1 MKFMLRAA
9 LLATVFAGP
18 ALAQSALAQSVP
30 AAAAPPPASVPYS
43 SAIAA
48 VVDGNVI
55 TTQDVAARSR
65 LLAITMGINPTPDAL
80 SHMEPQ
86 VTKQLIDQML
96 EQQEV
101 NKLNVNATDTDVA
114 TAIGHIEQNNNMPQ
128 GALLQHLGTM
138 GVPISTLLAQIRTE
152 LGWQAVLHQVLG
164 PGLTPTPGDMNA
176 EKSALKAQLGSTKFH
191 LAEIFV
197 PVTDPSDDSD
207 AVKFATTVITQLR
220 AGAPFAI
227 AAAEFSQAQT
237 ALSGGDLG
245 YVQLNQMDPAVA
257 ATVQNMPVGAISNP
271 IRVPGGY
278 DIVQLLDRHEIGNQ
292 PQTVLTLRQ
301 VFAPYPT
308 PITNGQV
315 GPAQA
320 AVITKLAAQVKG
332 LTSCDQTAAL
342 NATYGN
348 VHQSDPGPVPLATVT
363 PASFQTLLNSLPLNK
378 ASVPLVQQDG
388 VTVVMVCSRS
398 QQAAQLPPDDDIAN
412 MIISRR
418 VDLESQQLLD
428 ILRHRAVITQNN

>member
-1 MKFMLRAA
+1 MKFMFRAA
-9 LLATVFAGP
+9 LLATVCSGP
-18 ALAQSALAQSVP
+18 ALAQSA
-30 AAAAPPPASVPYS
+30 PPPASAAVFS
-43 SAIAA
+43 GIAA

-65 LLAITMGINPTPDAL
+65 LLAVTMGLPPTPDAL
-80 SHMEPQ
+80 SHLAPQ

-101 NKLNVNATDTDVA
+101 NKLNVNASDNDVA
-114 TAIGHIEQNNNMPQ
+114 AAIGHIEQNNNMAQ
-128 GALLQHLGTM
+128 GALRQHLAAM
-138 GVPISTLLAQIRTE
+138 GVPLSTLLAQIRTE
-152 LGWQAVLHQVLG
+152 LGWQAVLHNVLG
-164 PGLTPTPGDMNA
+164 PGLSPTPGDINA
-176 EKSALKAQLGSTKFH
+176 EKTALNAQLGSTKYH

-207 AVKFATTVITQLR
+207 AVKFANTVITQLR

-245 YVQLNQMDPAVA
+245 YVQLSQMDPAVA
-257 ATVQNMPVGAISNP
+257 AIVQNMPIGAISNP

-278 DIVQLLDRHEIGNQ
+278 EIVQLQDKHEIGNQ
-292 PQTVLTLRQ
+292 PQVVLTLRQ

-320 AVITKLAAQVKG
+320 AVITKLAGQVKG
-332 LTSCDQTAAL
+332 LTSCDDMTAL
-342 NATYGN
+342 NAIYGN
-348 VHQSDPGPVPLATVT
+348 VHPADPGPVPLATVT
-363 PASFQTLLNSLPLNK
+363 PANFQKLLTNLPLNK
-378 ASVPLVQQDG
+378 ASEPLVQQDG
-388 VTVVMVCSRS
+388 VTVVMVCARGEH
-398 QQAAQLPPDDDIAN
+398 AAQLPADDDIAN